1 MENKLK
7 YTQVVLNNEQLCSEF
22 RSLMHPYIR
31 ELNEHSERPLPD
43 ELIEKWIS
51 SILSMQGP
59 PDRHLELC
67 YDGQELIGFLYG
79 KIDHEDHNGF
89 IKPGYGYIMEF
100 FVLPQFRRMGYG
112 KTMFHRMEKL
122 FAYGGARKMY
132 LTPDAVTGVPF
143 WTAVGFHSTGEY
155 SPENQMEIFEK
166 TVQMDISD
174 GWILQPLSGKA
185 AAEMANWAYEVPY
198 DAYSFKGDQDDYLLD
213 ESTWGTEQF
222 CLMDGETVIGQVACQ
237 FESGDLWAGWSMN
250 PAMVGKGYGG
260 IFVRK
265 CVEEI
270 RRAKKHTGRLLLRV
284 AAWNQRAIKAYQK
297 AGFTYLETIQDEI
310 AYSGKTEDFW
320 VMFIP

>member
-237 FESGDLWAGWSMN
+237 FESGDLWVGWSMN

>member
-7 YTQVVLNNEQLCSEF
+7 FTQVVSDNAYLCREF
-22 RSLMHPYIR
+22 RSMMHPYVK
-31 ELNEHSERPLPD
+31 ELNQHSERPLHD

-112 KTMFHRMEKL
+112 KAMFHHMEKL
-122 FAYGGARKMY
+122 FAYDGAKNMY

-143 WTAVGFHSTGEY
+143 WTAMEFQGTGEY

-166 TVQMDISD
+166 AVRMDLGD

-185 AAEMANWAYEVPY
+185 AAEMANWAYEAPY

-222 CLMDGETVIGQVACQ
+222 CLMDGKTVIGQVACQ
-237 FESGDLWAGWSMN
+237 FEGSDLWVGWSMN
-250 PAMVGKGYGG
+250 PAIVGKGYGS

-284 AAWNQRAIKAYQK
+284 AAWNKRAIKAYQRV
-297 AGFTYLETIQDEI
+297 GFTYLETIQDEI

-320 VMFIP
+320 VMSIQ

>member
-7 YTQVVLNNEQLCSEF
+7 FTQVVSDNAYLCSEF
-22 RSLMHPYIR
+22 RSLMHPYVK
-31 ELNEHSERPLPD
+31 ELNQHSERSLPD
-43 ELIEKWIS
+43 EFIEKWIS

-59 PDRHLELC
+59 TDRHLELC

-112 KTMFHRMEKL
+112 KAMFHRMEKL
-122 FAYGGARKMY
+122 FVYDGARKMY

-143 WTAVGFHSTGEY
+143 WTAMEFQGTGEY

-166 TVQMDISD
+166 EVQMDLGD

-185 AAEMANWAYEVPY
+185 AAEMANWAYEAPY

-237 FESGDLWAGWSMN
+237 FEGSDLWVGWSMN
-250 PAMVGKGYGG
+250 PAIVGKGYGS

-270 RRAKKHTGRLLLRV
+270 RRAKKHSGRLLLRV
-284 AAWNQRAIKAYQK
+284 ATWNQRAIKAYQK
-297 AGFTYLETIQDEI
+297 AGFSYLKTIQDEI

-320 VMFIP
+320 VMSIQ

>member
-237 FESGDLWAGWSMN
+237 FESGDLWVGWSMN

-310 AYSGKTEDFW
+310 AYSGKTEDLW

>member
-1 MENKLK
+1 MYGGFTLSNPPNLIWRKSMENKLK
-7 YTQVVLNNEQLCSEF
+7 FTQVVSDNAYLCSEF
-22 RSLMHPYIR
+22 CSLMHPYIK
-31 ELNEHSERPLPD
+31 ELNEHSKHTLSD
-43 ELIEKWIS
+43 EFIEKWIS

-100 FVLPQFRRMGYG
+100 FVLPQFRRKGYG
-112 KTMFHRMEKL
+112 KAMFHHMEKL
-122 FAYGGARKMY
+122 FTYDGAQKMY

-143 WTAVGFHSTGEY
+143 WTAMEFQGTGEY
-155 SPENQMEIFEK
+155 SPENQMVIFEK
-166 TVQMDISD
+166 AVRMDLGD

-185 AAEMANWAYEVPY
+185 AAEMANWAYEAPY

-237 FESGDLWAGWSMN
+237 FEGSDLWVGWSMN
-250 PAMVGKGYGG
+250 PAMVGKGYGS

-297 AGFTYLETIQDEI
+297 A
-310 AYSGKTEDFW
+310 
-320 VMFIP
+320 